1 MEGAPLAPERRR
13 DPRRLFGLFLG
24 VFAIA
29 NALPL
34 FCVKHLPFTD
44 LPEHVAAMATI
55 ARLLPGGGQAPYVLE
70 LGKSQYLLYH
80 LLGALLTRVVGDAVL
95 ANQLVLTL
103 VAVAWPLAMRRLLR
117 ALGRDERIALFAPM
131 VFWNRALAVGFLPFI
146 AALPLALFAL
156 AMLLDHCR
164 APTRRRAVGLVGLS
178 VALFYVHAS
187 AYLVFVLCAGAVATA
202 SCWVHRAALD
212 ARRPTWRPLLSTL
225 PLLLPSALAA
235 ALWWSTGSLALGAGH
250 DAEVVRMS
258 VVDTVSALPMWTF
271 DIWKSHLDEVAAAL
285 WWSAFSLIV
294 VGGLSRP
301 PEPGG
306 RWVLAVLP
314 FAVSLIVYVAT
325 PHHVGAAGYL
335 NVRLAPLVTLLALA
349 TLRPR
354 EDLWGTVPL
363 GMAALATMVM
373 AWSSAGEIQRVSE
386 ERLGDFDAL
395 LAKAKPGGR
404 LAMLDF
410 QVASPRTHEWPYVF
424 AGSLYRARGGA
435 VAAYSFTDLPH
446 WPVHYAPGLGP
457 PPSMPFWVYRPC
469 AYRYR
474 IDGTYYDYVL
484 VQGEMNPWDD
494 EHPRVGP
501 TFAPVATSG
510 AFTLYAKVSQEDAAP
525 DAPEHGPCMDG
536 AVDGSP
542 SADGI
547 DAPP

>member
-1 MEGAPLAPERRR
+1 MEGARSPPDRRR
-13 DPRRLFGLFLG
+13 DHARLSLVLGL
-24 VFAIA
+24 VAVA

-55 ARLLPGGGQAPYVLE
+55 ARLLPGGGGAPYVLA

-80 LLGALLTRVVGDAVL
+80 LCGALLTRVVGDAVL
-95 ANQLVLTL
+95 ANKLVLGL
-103 VAVAWPLAMRRLLR
+103 VALAWPLSMRRLLR

-156 AMLLDHCR
+156 AVLVDHCR
-164 APTRRRAVGLVGLS
+164 QPTRRRAVSLVVLT
-178 VALFYVHAS
+178 VVLFYAHAS
-187 AYLVFVLCAGAVATA
+187 AYLVFVACAGAVAA
-202 SCWVHRAALD
+202 AACWVHRPALD
-212 ARRPTWRPLLSTL
+212 SHRPTWRPLLSTL
-225 PLLLPSALAA
+225 PLLLPSAVAA
-235 ALWWSTGSLALGAGH
+235 GLWWSTGSLAAGGGQ
-250 DAEVVRMS
+250 DAEVVRMA

-285 WWSAFSLIV
+285 WWGAFSLV
-294 VGGLSRP
+294 VIGGLSRP
-301 PEPGG
+301 PERGG

-314 FAVSLIVYVAT
+314 FAVSVIVYVAT

-354 EDLWGTVPL
+354 EDRWGTVPL
-363 GMAALATMVM
+363 GMAALATLIM
-373 AWSSAGEIQRVSE
+373 AWSSAGEIQRVSD

-395 LAKAKPGGR
+395 LAKAKPGAR

-410 QVASPRTHEWPYVF
+410 QVSSPRTQEWPYVF

-435 VAAYSFTDLPH
+435 VASYSFTDLPH
-446 WPVHYAPGLGP
+446 WPVHYAPDTGP

-474 IDGTYYDYVL
+474 TDGMYYDYVL

-494 EHPRVGP
+494 EHRPVGP
-501 TFAPVATSG
+501 MFAAVATSG
-510 AFTLYAKVSQEDAAP
+510 VFTLYAKVSQEDATP
-525 DAPEHGPCMDG
+525 DAPERGPCMEG
-536 AVDGSP
+536 AVEGSP
-542 SADGI
+542 SGDAV